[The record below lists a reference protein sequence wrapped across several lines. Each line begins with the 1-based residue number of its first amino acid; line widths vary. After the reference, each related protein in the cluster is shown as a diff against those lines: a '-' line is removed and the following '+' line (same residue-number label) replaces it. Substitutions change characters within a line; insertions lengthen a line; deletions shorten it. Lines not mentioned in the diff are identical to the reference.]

1 MFSIGFGAIDV
12 AEQRLRWLEQRQSVL
27 AHNLANANTPGYQPR
42 DLAPFDA
49 TLTRAV
55 GMTRTDARH
64 IAPPGSG
71 PDATARRDR
80 SATER
85 SPDGNAVSLDQQALK
100 VAETDAAQA
109 LATAIHRRWTTMFR
123 LTLGNRAG

>member
-1 MFSIGFGAIDV
+1 MFSIGLGAIGV
-12 AEQRLRWLEQRQSVL
+12 AEQRLRWLEQRQTVL
-27 AHNLANANTPGYQPR
+27 AQNLANANTPGYQPR
-42 DLAPFDA
+42 DVTPFDA
-49 TLTRAV
+49 ALSRAA

-64 IAPPGSG
+64 IAPPGS
-71 PDATARRDR
+71 ATGAAARRDR

-85 SPDGNAVSLDQQALK
+85 APDGNAVSLDQQALK

-109 LATAIHRRWTTMFR
+109 LATAVHRRWTTMFR